1 MIDQQYFSGE
11 PFGGSLLYGKG
22 QTGQDFEEHGM
33 GPGFHNHGLGFGF
46 EEIPEMPLDA
56 LEGPQFDYY
65 S

>member
-1 MIDQQYFSGE
+1 MINQKYFSGE
-11 PFGGSLLYGKG
+11 PFSGSLLYGNSE
-22 QTGQDFEEHGM
+22 TGHS
-33 GPGFHNHGLGFGF
+33 PGYGLGLGF

>member
-1 MIDQQYFSGE
+1 MKNQKYFSGE
-11 PFGGSLLYGKG
+11 PFGGSLLYGNSE
-22 QTGQDFEEHGM
+22 TGYDFGEQEHG
-33 GPGFHNHGLGFGF
+33 PGYGLGLGF